1 MTRDSGPPPPANPA
15 NPANPRA
22 AEMWGLPDWRDPAAY
37 GDVASW
43 DFNRWRWEFYR
54 RRDDLRAYFDAKM
67 EYILRNKPRDAGIP
81 GLAEMPTRPE
91 ELPFWTIVVD
101 SEARARFGYDPLPNP
116 RIGALPADVI
126 RPIEHDGVS
135 SYLEG
140 GWTGY
145 MRFRGTFEEWRKT
158 FRVALTEDEFLLMKD
173 FFRAYVVEPLP
184 MPVKAHEMVITF
196 DLNRPVEPQLA
207 HARNLLRREQSD
219 LHGRLLQKRRHP
231 GKWLGYLR
239 TLDAREDGASWAEI
253 AALHPNTAQTE
264 QAARDVW
271 EAANSLRFNLR
282 N

>member
-1 MTRDSGPPPPANPA
+1 
-15 NPANPRA
+15 
-22 AEMWGLPDWRDPAAY
+22 MWGLPDWRDPAAY

-101 SEARARFGYDPLPNP
+101 IEARARFGYSPLPNP
-116 RIGALPADVI
+116 RIGEQPEDLI
-126 RPIEHDGVS
+126 RPMVRDGVAVC
-135 SYLEG
+135 LEGEG
-140 GWTGY
+140 GWTGKKH
-145 MRFRGTFEEWRKT
+145 FRGTVGDRLKLY
-158 FRVALTEDEFLLMKD
+158 RVALTEEQALSLK
-173 FFRAYVVEPLP
+173 AALESLPLP
-184 MPVKAHEMVITF
+184 LKPHEAAIVF
-196 DLNRPVEPQLA
+196 DLNRPIEPQLA
-207 HARNLLRREQSD
+207 HARNLLRRRQSRR
-219 LHGRLLQKRRHP
+219 HGRLLQKRRHP

-271 EAANSLRFNLR
+271 EQARALCFNLQ